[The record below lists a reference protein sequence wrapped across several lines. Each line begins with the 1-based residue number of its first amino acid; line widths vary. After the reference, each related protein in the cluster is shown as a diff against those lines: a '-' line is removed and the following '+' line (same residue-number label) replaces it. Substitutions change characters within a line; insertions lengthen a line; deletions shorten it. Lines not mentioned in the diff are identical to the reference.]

1 MFADNNRI
9 SWLQM
14 RCQFLLAALG
24 VGLLWEIPGFTGR
37 EGAVGILIGG
47 ALLACWSGILRR
59 QMTVFRDPIRYFG
72 KPCAWLLAG
81 IWESYLVLTGGWL
94 VAKVGHLAGEYLV
107 SGVPETMLSLVFVL
121 AALGGSQHVQA
132 RGRLAQTSWAIA
144 AWLGGIL
151 LLLAVFQN
159 SSSLGTM
166 TGDQQLEA
174 AVCDWALSAKNA
186 GKYLAYGSGI
196 GLMAW
201 LMVQVRTG
209 KEEKKKEGLALA
221 VGQLSLWF
229 LTGALLLTAN
239 FGIDAANM
247 DTCPILEVMAG
258 VELPGGFLRRVDLI
272 FLSILLFSLTF
283 LLGSIFFYSSYVAER
298 VSVTINRIPA
308 AVLCLFLGTV
318 GETQWAWSRYYPELL
333 WKIYLPLFLV
343 ITVCAG
349 WARRRS
355 YGER

>member
-14 RCQFLLAALG
+14 RCQFLLATLG
-24 VGLLWEIPGFTGR
+24 VGMLWGIPGFAGR
-37 EGAVGILIGG
+37 EGAVGILMGG

-59 QMTVFRDPIRYFG
+59 QMTVFRDPMRYFG
-72 KPCAWLLAG
+72 KPCVWLMAG
-81 IWESYLVLTGGWL
+81 IWESYLVFTGSWL

-107 SGVPETMLSLVFVL
+107 SGVSETTLSLAFVL
-121 AALGGSQHVQA
+121 VALGGSHHVQA
-132 RGRLAQTSWAIA
+132 RGRLAQTSWAVT

-159 SSSLGTM
+159 SGSIQTFQ
-166 TGDQQLEA
+166 TGD
-174 AVCDWALSAKNA
+174 
-186 GKYLAYGSGI
+186 LAQTPDLWLILKKTVEYVAYSVGI

-209 KEEKKKEGLALA
+209 KEGRKKEGLALA

-229 LTGALLLTAN
+229 LVGALLLTAN
-239 FGIDAANM
+239 FGTDTTNR

-258 VELPGGFLRRVDLI
+258 VEIPGGFLRRVDLI

-308 AVLCLFLGTV
+308 AVLCFFLGTA
-318 GETQWAWSRYYPELL
+318 GETQWKWSEYYPK
-333 WKIYLPLFLV
+333 WSVRIYLPLFL
-343 ITVCAG
+343 ILTGCAA
-349 WARRRS
+349 WARRRT
-355 YGER
+355 YGEK

>member
-9 SWLQM
+9 SWQQM

-24 VGLLWEIPGFTGR
+24 VGLLWGIPGFAGR
-37 EGAVGILIGG
+37 EGAVGILVGG

-59 QMTVFRDPIRYFG
+59 QMTVFRNPIRYFG
-72 KPCAWLLAG
+72 RTCAWLLAG

-94 VAKVGHLAGEYLV
+94 VAKAGHLAGEYLV
-107 SGVPETMLSLVFVL
+107 SGVSEAMLSLAFVL
-121 AALGGSQHVQA
+121 VALGGSHHVQA
-132 RGRLAQTSWAIA
+132 RGRLAQTSWAIV

-159 SSSLGTM
+159 SSSLEAM
-166 TGDQQLEA
+166 TGNQQMKTVA
-174 AVCDWALSAKNA
+174 FDWKQSVKNI

-196 GLMAW
+196 GLIAW

-239 FGIDAANM
+239 FGTDASRM

-272 FLSILLFSLTF
+272 FLSILLFSLAF

-308 AVLCLFLGTV
+308 AVLCLILGSV
-318 GETQWAWSRYYPELL
+318 GEAQWAWSRYYPELL

>member
-24 VGLLWEIPGFTGR
+24 VGLLWGIPGFTGR
-37 EGAVGILIGG
+37 EGAVGILSGG

-72 KPCAWLLAG
+72 KTCAWLLAG

-107 SGVPETMLSLVFVL
+107 SGVPETMLSLAFVF
-121 AALGGSQHVQA
+121 AALGGSHHVQA
-132 RGRLAQTSWAIA
+132 RGRLAQTSWAIV

-151 LLLAVFQN
+151 LLLAGKP
-159 SSSLGTM
+159 LGTV
-166 TGDQQLEA
+166 TGGQQPEPA
-174 AVCDWALSAKNA
+174 AFDWMLSVKNA
-186 GKYLAYGSGI
+186 GKYVAYGSGI
-196 GLMAW
+196 GLIAW

-229 LTGALLLTAN
+229 LAGALLLTAN
-239 FGIDAANM
+239 FGTDAPNM

-258 VELPGGFLRRVDLI
+258 VEIPGGFLRRVDLI

-298 VSVTINRIPA
+298 VSVTISRIPA
-308 AVLCLFLGTV
+308 AILCLIFGTV

>member
-24 VGLLWEIPGFTGR
+24 VGLLWGIPGFTGR

-72 KPCAWLLAG
+72 KTCAWLLAG

-107 SGVPETMLSLVFVL
+107 SGVPETMLSLAFVF
-121 AALGGSQHVQA
+121 AALGGSHHVQA
-132 RGRLAQTSWAIA
+132 RGRLAQTSWAIV

-151 LLLAVFQN
+151 LLLAGKP
-159 SSSLGTM
+159 LGTVM
-166 TGDQQLEA
+166 GGQQPEPA
-174 AVCDWALSAKNA
+174 AFEWMLSVKNA
-186 GKYLAYGSGI
+186 GKYVAYGSGI
-196 GLMAW
+196 GLIAW

-229 LTGALLLTAN
+229 LAGALLLTAN
-239 FGIDAANM
+239 FGTDAPNM

-258 VELPGGFLRRVDLI
+258 VEIHP
-272 FLSILLFSLTF
+272 
-283 LLGSIFFYSSYVAER
+283 
-298 VSVTINRIPA
+298 P
-308 AVLCLFLGTV
+308 
-318 GETQWAWSRYYPELL
+318 
-333 WKIYLPLFLV
+333 
-343 ITVCAG
+343 
-349 WARRRS
+349 
-355 YGER
+355 

>member
-1 MFADNNRI
+1 MHGCWQGSGRVIWYLPAD
-9 SWLQM
+9 
-14 RCQFLLAALG
+14 
-24 VGLLWEIPGFTGR
+24 
-37 EGAVGILIGG
+37 
-47 ALLACWSGILRR
+47 
-59 QMTVFRDPIRYFG
+59 
-72 KPCAWLLAG
+72 
-81 IWESYLVLTGGWL
+81 GWWQ
-94 VAKVGHLAGEYLV
+94 KSDTWAGEYLV
-107 SGVPETMLSLVFVL
+107 SGVPETMLSLAFVF
-121 AALGGSQHVQA
+121 AALGGSHHVQA
-132 RGRLAQTSWAIA
+132 RGRLAQTSWAIV

-151 LLLAVFQN
+151 LLLAGKP
-159 SSSLGTM
+159 LGTVM
-166 TGDQQLEA
+166 GGQQPEPA
-174 AVCDWALSAKNA
+174 AFEWMLSVKNA
-186 GKYLAYGSGI
+186 GKYVAYGSGI
-196 GLMAW
+196 GLIAW

-229 LTGALLLTAN
+229 LAGALLLTAN
-239 FGIDAANM
+239 FGTDAPNM

-258 VELPGGFLRRVDLI
+258 VEIPGGFLRRVDLI

-298 VSVTINRIPA
+298 VSVTISRIPA
-308 AVLCLFLGTV
+308 AILCLIFGTV